1 MNVIMVFMLT
11 PDKINLSLRS
21 VRHTWSKYSG
31 YDGRYDLNITS
42 DIDYEKLHSIKVS
55 FRNMRIVKKLED
67 PHVSY
72 YEKIQEINKH
82 NIFVNE
88 ISPNITNGG
97 LFKDWDFTF

>member
-1 MNVIMVFMLT
+1 MLS

-21 VRHTWSKYSG
+21 FRHTWSKYAG

-42 DIDYEKLHSIKVS
+42 DIDYENLHAIKVS
-55 FRNMRIVKKLED
+55 FRNMRILNKLED

-72 YEKIQEINKH
+72 YEKIQEINQSDLF
-82 NIFVNE
+82 NNE
-88 ISPNITNGG
+88 IMPNITNGG

>member
-1 MNVIMVFMLT
+1 MLT

-21 VRHTWSKYSG
+21 VRQTLSKYAG

-42 DIDYEKLHSIKVS
+42 DIDYGKLHEIKVS
-55 FRNMRIVKKLED
+55 FRNMRIVNKLED
-67 PHVSY
+67 PHISH
-72 YEKIQEINKH
+72 YEKIKEINRH